1 MNDTITITLRIPD
14 AILSPNARVMSKKGV
29 FAKAGKT
36 RAYRQHARDQMT
48 LAMLESKL
56 GPFPW
61 PHAYLRFNFY
71 FATNRNRD
79 EDNFEARMKAGRD
92 GMADAGIVTN
102 DRYFRMQRPTM
113 QVDKK
118 NPRVVVEISRKEAKG
133 THD

>member
-1 MNDTITITLRIPD
+1 MSIKITLRLPD

-36 RAYRQHARDQMT
+36 RAYRKHACDHMT
-48 LAMLESKL
+48 LAMLASSL

-61 PHAYLRFNFY
+61 PHAYIRFNFY

-79 EDNFEARMKAGRD
+79 EDNFEARMKAARD

-113 QVDKK
+113 QVDKE
-118 NPRVVVEISRKEAKG
+118 NPRVEVTISRDEVEQA
-133 THD
+133 